1 MPEAAVAVALG
12 FGLGL
17 SLAVPP
23 GAVNALITR
32 EATRGGAWAGIRAGL
47 PAPIVDTAYMLLV
60 LFGLTRL
67 IDIEAW
73 TPWLASLGAVVML
86 YLAWD
91 TARVRTGDAKALASP
106 WAVWAVT
113 LSNPFQYAWWLTAG
127 ASDLV
132 ATAPWGVLGFLA
144 AIFSWVFVLSHLVA
158 HGALR
163 WTWFTP
169 AVTLLAADLL
179 LLYALRLAFKG
190 FLAA

>member
-1 MPEAAVAVALG
+1 MASPAVAVALG

-32 EATRGGAWAGIRAGL
+32 EATRGGAWAGVRAGL

-67 IDIEAW
+67 IDIEAL
-73 TPWLASLGAVVML
+73 TPWLAGIGSLVML

-91 TARVRTGDAKALASP
+91 TARVPSGDGKQLAGP

-113 LSNPFQYAWWLTAG
+113 LTNPFQYAWWLTAG
-127 ASDLV
+127 ASALV

-144 AIFSWVFVLSHLVA
+144 AIFSWVFVLSFLVA

-163 WTWFTP
+163 WAWFSP

-179 LLYALRLAFKG
+179 FVYALRLAFDG
-190 FLAA
+190 LVT

>member
-1 MPEAAVAVALG
+1 MAEPLVAVALG

-32 EATRGGAWAGIRAGL
+32 EATRGGMWAGVRAGM

-67 IDIEAW
+67 IDIEAL
-73 TPWLASLGAVVML
+73 TPWLASVGAAVMA

-91 TARVRTGDAKALASP
+91 TVRVRSGEGKQLAGP
-106 WAVWAVT
+106 LAVWAVT
-113 LSNPFQYAWWLTAG
+113 LTNPFQYAWWLTAG

-144 AIFSWVFVLSHLVA
+144 AIFSWVFVLSFLVA
-158 HGALR
+158 HGAAR

-169 AVTLLAADLL
+169 AVSLLAADLL
-179 LLYALRLAFKG
+179 LVYALRLAFKG
-190 FLAA
+190 IAA